1 MSKKLPEIYE
11 EIIAVADE
19 PTARKIADLF
29 QGCQVYF
36 PLWDRSAKQRER
48 DAAIYRDFCAGV
60 DFYDLARKYGLTE
73 RRIRAIIE
81 ERQPR
86 QLPLPL

>member
-1 MSKKLPEIYE
+1 MSQKLPEIYE
-11 EIIAVADE
+11 EIIAASDE
-19 PTARKIADLF
+19 HTARKIADLF

-36 PLWDRSAKQRER
+36 PLWDRSAKQRQR
-48 DAAIYRDFCAGV
+48 DAAIYKDFCAGV
-60 DFYDLARKYGLTE
+60 DYCDLAQKYGLTE
-73 RRIRAIIE
+73 RRIRAIVE